1 MDDIFETRL
10 KNYKDKEQ
18 DDLNIENFKLL
29 SDPNKDEYENIP
41 LTMKEHSLKK
51 SSSYVSLNN
60 IHLGLNLE
68 EAKKSSNDFNFSQQ
82 TNSVNTSYLFN
93 NNINFTTLNEGSKI
107 DILSN
112 EKEKNS
118 KSSLPQLYSKNFSN
132 LIKSNDFSPDLG
144 KYDKKIIF
152 NLNNKVKELEKK
164 FIRALNYYYQMENIY
179 LSEIKKKGDLEAKL
193 NKNIKEM
200 NICRN
205 NYDKTQQTNIAINN
219 SLQSTRNEIDRLVQI
234 IKEEQEIKLKKQ
246 EEYNNRLIED
256 EKERKKLG
264 SIIKMNERQI
274 SILEEKLNYSKLTQT
289 IKIQKYK
296 EMTKFEKTSQNYEQL
311 MEKSLEIEKLK
322 DIIKDLQIEVD
333 NLQKDLKQGK
343 QDKNKLIEEIKL
355 KNRKKKFNIDNINL
369 LHKTIEQQ
377 KEDEYLNFNLLK
389 SKNMI
394 IKDMNNRANGFVLVP
409 HYSLPKNIRI
419 NSAKKSKNF
428 NKNIF

>member
-246 EEYNNRLIED
+246 EEYNNRLIEE

>member
-1 MDDIFETRL
+1 MKRNKIIS
-10 KNYKDKEQ
+10 
-18 DDLNIENFKLL
+18 NI
-29 SDPNKDEYENIP
+29 
-41 LTMKEHSLKK
+41 
-51 SSSYVSLNN
+51 
-60 IHLGLNLE
+60 
-68 EAKKSSNDFNFSQQ
+68 
-82 TNSVNTSYLFN
+82 
-93 NNINFTTLNEGSKI
+93 KI
-107 DILSN
+107 YI
-112 EKEKNS
+112 

-144 KYDKKIIF
+144 KYDKKIILT
-152 NLNNKVKELEKK
+152 LNNKVKELEKK

-200 NICRN
+200 NICKN

-219 SLQSTRNEIDRLVQI
+219 SFQSTRNEIDRLVQI
-234 IKEEQEIKLKKQ
+234 IKEEQAIKLKKQ
-246 EEYNNRLIED
+246 EDYNNRLIEE

-264 SIIKMNERQI
+264 GIIKINERQI
-274 SILEEKLNYSKLTQT
+274 SILEEKLNYSKLTHT
-289 IKIQKYK
+289 MKIQKYK
-296 EMTKFEKTSQNYEQL
+296 EMTKLEKTGQNYEQL

-322 DIIKDLQIEVD
+322 DTIKDLQVEVD
-333 NLQKDLKQGK
+333 NLQKNLKQGK
-343 QDKNKLIEEIKL
+343 QNKNKLIEEIKL

-377 KEDEYLNFNLLK
+377 KEDESLNYNLLK

-419 NSAKKSKNF
+419 NSAKKSQNF
-428 NKNIF
+428 NNNIF

>member
-1 MDDIFETRL
+1 MDDIFETRIR
-10 KNYKDKEQ
+10 NYKDNKQ

-29 SDPNKDEYENIP
+29 SEQNKDESDNIP

-60 IHLGLNLE
+60 IHLGLNIE
-68 EAKKSSNDFNFSQQ
+68 EAKKSSNDFNFSRQ

-107 DILSN
+107 DILNN
-112 EKEKNS
+112 EKEQNN

-144 KYDKKIIF
+144 KYDKKIILT
-152 NLNNKVKELEKK
+152 LNNKVKELEKK

-200 NICRN
+200 NICKN

-234 IKEEQEIKLKKQ
+234 IKEEQAIKLKKQ
-246 EEYNNRLIED
+246 EDYNNRLIEE

-264 SIIKMNERQI
+264 GIIKINERQI
-274 SILEEKLNYSKLTQT
+274 SILEEKLNYSKLTHT
-289 IKIQKYK
+289 MKIQKYK
-296 EMTKFEKTSQNYEQL
+296 EMTKLEKTGQNYEQL

-322 DIIKDLQIEVD
+322 DTIKDLQVEVD

-377 KEDEYLNFNLLK
+377 KEDESLNYNLLK

-419 NSAKKSKNF
+419 NSAKKSQNY
-428 NKNIF
+428 NNNIF